1 MRRLLVLSFVL
12 MLSACARF
20 DDSAIW
26 EELLNHKERIEKL
39 EAECDRLNSNISAL
53 QVILEAIQSKDYVTD
68 IVKVVEDGV
77 EIGYSLTFAKGGK
90 VTIYHGTA
98 GEDGSTPKIGIQKAS
113 DGLYYWTS
121 DGEWLTDE
129 EGEKIPAAY
138 SDGGDGKYVTPLFR
152 VAEGV
157 WYVSYDS
164 GNSWRQIVQ
173 SEEEEEAPLFK
184 AVTYD
189 KEYVYLTLADGT
201 VLTIPIDASLY
212 TDVPQINNSYIR
224 PKAKDEPIK
233 ILCFGSSW
241 FLNTWWYL
249 NKITGNL
256 GINAEIHGYYVGHSC
271 FDEWIALYNNDLS
284 PFAGSESTRGSYR
297 YISVNGENYTSSKRV
312 SGGTFGDQ
320 EFRDAWYEDLLSE
333 DWDIIA
339 FQQGAH
345 QAPKWKYWE
354 SGPEL
359 VSIIRRHCGPNTMIA
374 FNSTWTPSVTSSSL
388 PNDTDGLCSKTLEGQ
403 KLWQTMNFD
412 NCKRFMNITGVNNVS
427 PNGAMMYTLRRDPKM
442 NIDGDD
448 LCYDGLHPN
457 HGLPMFALASVF
469 YETFIA
475 PFYGIS
481 IKECT
486 WLPTAS
492 DKKGPFNNSVFRP
505 VTEAQRDRIYE
516 YVRLSLSNRFGF
528 NEPYPYVEEDSGWTK
543 VEGVEVK
550 NTMPQESGYSTSRSG
565 IVTEYSGYDWSKY
578 DVRVTCRYG
587 GNELMYAGCFWG
599 ENDTYLGG
607 FWKSTGTAKVFN
619 QVVLTEEDLPE
630 GVSWSDV
637 VKIGLSSQEDESF
650 GFRYTTL
657 EVRPKD
663 PSISVLAIGN
673 SFSVDAMEYLWD
685 IVKQAGYEEVIL
697 GNLYIGGCSLETHS
711 KNFKNNSASYTYYT
725 NTDGSWKST
734 TSSRPINAL
743 EDHDWDYITMQQ
755 ASAKSGQPSS
765 YGPYLSQLIE
775 IVRQYC
781 PDSKLAWHMTWAY
794 EEGSKHSA
802 FPNYGNDQMTMYN
815 AILSAVESE
824 ILSNEEFKAII
835 PTGTA
840 IQNLRTSFI
849 GDNLTRDDHH
859 LSYDKGRFLAALTYA
874 KAITGCDLSQI
885 TYTPPA
891 YTFTAN
897 TVAAMKEAVDNA
909 CAHPY
914 EITQSTYLPEDE
926 IDYATA
932 SLTDILKW
940 EGYDP
945 ADYTQMDVAMTKY
958 AFYNSTDAEY
968 ISTMLT
974 QENSNRNNILQF
986 VATPIYDKEDLP
998 YGTLIVQRSGQQH
1011 RPEGWTALDVVT
1023 PSAQRPGQQ
1032 TSTIV
1037 EVTEEWWGSWNYRAF
1052 NLSKVNLPN
1061 LTDKTAEE
1069 VMNGFGIFVPIA

>member
-1 MRRLLVLSFVL
+1 MKRYITIILAALALAVS
-12 MLSACARF
+12 CTRF

-26 EELLNHKERIEKL
+26 EELLNHRERIEKL
-39 EAECDRLNSNISAL
+39 EAECNRLNSNISAL

-113 DGLYYWTS
+113 DGQYYWTS

-297 YISVNGENYTSSKRV
+297 YVSVNGENYTSSKRV

-320 EFRDAWYEDLLSE
+320 EFRDAWYEDLISE

-505 VTEAQRDRIYE
+505 VTEAQRDRIFE

-528 NEPYPYVEEDSGWTK
+528 NEPYPYVEDESEWTK
-543 VEGVEVK
+543 IEGVEIY
-550 NTMPQESGYSTSRSG
+550 NTMPQESGYVASASG
-565 IVTEYSGYDWSKY
+565 LVTEYSGYDWSKY

-587 GNELMYAGCFWG
+587 GNAKMYAGCFWG

-619 QVVLTEEDLPE
+619 QVILTDEDLPE

-657 EVRPKD
+657 EVRPKT
-663 PSISVLAIGN
+663 PSANIAE
-673 SFSVDAMEYLWD
+673 SFRGKSLWVFGD
-685 IVKQAGYEEVIL
+685 SITAGV
-697 GNLYIGGCSLETHS
+697 G
-711 KNFKNNSASYTYYT
+711 
-725 NTDGSWKST
+725 T
-734 TSSRPINAL
+734 TSPYYFSQMLCDNL
-743 EDHDWDYITMQQ
+743 EF
-755 ASAKSGQPSS
+755 A
-765 YGPYLSQLIE
+765 
-775 IVRQYC
+775 
-781 PDSKLAWHMTWAY
+781 
-794 EEGSKHSA
+794 
-802 FPNYGNDQMTMYN
+802 
-815 AILSAVESE
+815 
-824 ILSNEEFKAII
+824 
-835 PTGTA
+835 
-840 IQNLRTSFI
+840 
-849 GDNLTRDDHH
+849 NLTRLGNSGYAFSHGIDDYGYTI
-859 LSYDKGRFLAALTYA
+859 LDKMETSLA
-874 KAITGCDLSQI
+874 KAPGKCDVLI
-885 TYTPPA
+885 VCFGVNDWTWGRNIEGDRA
-891 YTFTAN
+891 
-897 TVAAMKEAVDNA
+897 
-909 CAHPY
+909 
-914 EITQSTYLPEDE
+914 IG
-926 IDYATA
+926 
-932 SLTDILKW
+932 SLTDNTKYTICGAVNIFCQKLQTIF
-940 EGYDP
+940 
-945 ADYTQMDVAMTKY
+945 ADYPDVKIYFSTPTPTKNAPISGGNPSGKSWDQSKQNYNGNTLRDICETIADVAHSYGYSVLDLNQYFLDEM
-958 AFYNSTDAEY
+958 AAGMDMDALFPDGLHPNEAGNE
-968 ISTMLT
+968 MMA
-974 QENSNRNNILQF
+974 Q
-986 VATPIYDKEDLP
+986 
-998 YGTLIVQRSGQQH
+998 
-1011 RPEGWTALDVVT
+1011 AL
-1023 PSAQRPGQQ
+1023 
-1032 TSTIV
+1032 
-1037 EVTEEWWGSWNYRAF
+1037 EELL
-1052 NLSKVNLPN
+1052 LSCPL
-1061 LTDKTAEE
+1061 
-1069 VMNGFGIFVPIA
+1069 

>member
-1 MRRLLVLSFVL
+1 MKKLFTILSFVL
-12 MLSACARF
+12 LLPISCTRF

-39 EAECDRLNSNISAL
+39 EAECNRLNTNINSL
-53 QVILEAIQSKDYVTD
+53 QTILEALQTNDYVTD
-68 IVKVVEDGV
+68 IVKIMEDGV
-77 EIGYSLTFAKGGK
+77 EVGYSITFAKGGT
-90 VTIYHGTA
+90 VTIYHGTN
-98 GEDGSTPKIGIQKAS
+98 GSAPKVGIQKAS
-113 DGLYYWTS
+113 DGQYYWTS

-129 EGEKIPAAY
+129 NGAKIPAAY
-138 SDGGDGKYVTPLFR
+138 ADGGDGKYITPLFR

-157 WYVSYDS
+157 WYVSYDNGS
-164 GNSWRQIVQ
+164 SWMQIVEDEDD
-173 SEEEEEAPLFK
+173 EEVPLFK
-184 AVTYD
+184 EVTYD
-189 KEYVYLTLADGT
+189 KEYVYLTLADGS
-201 VLTIPIDASLY
+201 VIKIPIDTSSY

-271 FDEWIALYNNDLS
+271 FDEWISLYNNDLS
-284 PFAGSESTRGSYR
+284 PFAGSESSRGSYR
-297 YISVNGENYTSSKRV
+297 YVSVNGANYTSQRRV
-312 SGGTFGDQ
+312 SGGEFGDQ
-320 EFRDAWYEDLLSE
+320 EFRDAWYEDLISE

-412 NCKRFMNITGVNNVS
+412 NCKRFMNITGISNVS

-475 PFYGIS
+475 PFYDIS

-486 WLPTAS
+486 WLPSTS

-528 NEPYPYVEEDSGWTK
+528 NEPYPYVEEESEWTK
-543 VEGVEVK
+543 VEGVEIY
-550 NTMPQESGYSTSRSG
+550 NTMPQESGYVASASG
-565 IVTEYSGYDWSKY
+565 LVTEYSGYDWSKY

-587 GNELMYAGCFWG
+587 GNAAMYAGCFWG

-619 QVVLTEEDLPE
+619 QVILTDEDLPE

-637 VKIGLSSQEDESF
+637 VKIGLSSQEDSSY

-663 PSISVLAIGN
+663 PSIILQEWFRGKNLCVFGDSITAGVGTTSPYYFSQMLCDNLEFGQLTRLGNSGYAFSHGINDYGYTILEKVETSLAKVLDKCDVLLICFGVNDWTWGRNIDGDRAIGSMSDNTKYTICGAVNLFCQKLQTIFADYPEVKIYFSTPTPTKNAPISGGNPSGKSWDQSKRNYNGNTLRDICEAIATVAN
-673 SFSVDAMEYLWD
+673 SYGYQVLDLNQYFLDEMA
-685 IVKQAGYEEVIL
+685 AGLDMDTLFPDGLHPNES
-697 GNLYIGGCSLETHS
+697 GNEKIAL
-711 KNFKNNSASYTYYT
+711 
-725 NTDGSWKST
+725 
-734 TSSRPINAL
+734 AL
-743 EDHDWDYITMQQ
+743 E
-755 ASAKSGQPSS
+755 
-765 YGPYLSQLIE
+765 
-775 IVRQYC
+775 
-781 PDSKLAWHMTWAY
+781 KL
-794 EEGSKHSA
+794 
-802 FPNYGNDQMTMYN
+802 
-815 AILSAVESE
+815 L
-824 ILSNEEFKAII
+824 
-835 PTGTA
+835 
-840 IQNLRTSFI
+840 
-849 GDNLTRDDHH
+849 
-859 LSYDKGRFLAALTYA
+859 
-874 KAITGCDLSQI
+874 
-885 TYTPPA
+885 
-891 YTFTAN
+891 
-897 TVAAMKEAVDNA
+897 
-909 CAHPY
+909 
-914 EITQSTYLPEDE
+914 
-926 IDYATA
+926 
-932 SLTDILKW
+932 
-940 EGYDP
+940 
-945 ADYTQMDVAMTKY
+945 
-958 AFYNSTDAEY
+958 
-968 ISTMLT
+968 
-974 QENSNRNNILQF
+974 LQ
-986 VATPIYDKEDLP
+986 
-998 YGTLIVQRSGQQH
+998 
-1011 RPEGWTALDVVT
+1011 
-1023 PSAQRPGQQ
+1023 
-1032 TSTIV
+1032 
-1037 EVTEEWWGSWNYRAF
+1037 
-1052 NLSKVNLPN
+1052 
-1061 LTDKTAEE
+1061 
-1069 VMNGFGIFVPIA
+1069 

>member
-1 MRRLLVLSFVL
+1 MKKLFTILSFVL
-12 MLSACARF
+12 LLPISCTRF

-39 EAECDRLNSNISAL
+39 EAECNRLNANINSL
-53 QVILEAIQSKDYVTD
+53 QTILEALQTNDYVTD
-68 IVKVVEDGV
+68 IVKIMEDGV
-77 EIGYSLTFAKGGK
+77 EIGYSITFAKSGT
-90 VTIYHGTA
+90 VTIYHGTN
-98 GEDGSTPKIGIQKAS
+98 GSAPKVGIQKAA
-113 DGLYYWTS
+113 DGQYYWTS

-129 EGEKIPAAY
+129 NGAKIPAAY
-138 SDGGDGKYVTPLFR
+138 ADGGDGKYITPLFR

-157 WYVSYDS
+157 WYVSYDNGS
-164 GNSWRQIVQ
+164 SWMQIVEDEDD
-173 SEEEEEAPLFK
+173 EEVPLFK
-184 AVTYD
+184 EVTYD
-189 KEYVYLTLADGT
+189 KEYVYLTLADGS
-201 VLTIPIDASLY
+201 VIKIPIDTSSY

-271 FDEWIALYNNDLS
+271 FDEWISLYNNDLS
-284 PFAGSESTRGSYR
+284 PFAGSESSRGSYR
-297 YISVNGENYTSSKRV
+297 YVSVNGANYTSQRRV
-312 SGGTFGDQ
+312 SGGEFGDQ
-320 EFRDAWYEDLLSE
+320 EFRDAWYEDLISE

-412 NCKRFMNITGVNNVS
+412 NCKRFMNITGISNVS

-475 PFYGIS
+475 PFYDIS

-486 WLPTAS
+486 WLPSTS

-528 NEPYPYVEEDSGWTK
+528 NEPYPYVEEESEWTK
-543 VEGVEVK
+543 VEGVEIY
-550 NTMPQESGYSTSRSG
+550 NTMPQESGYVASASG
-565 IVTEYSGYDWSKY
+565 LVTEYSGYDWSKY

-587 GNELMYAGCFWG
+587 GNAAMYAGCFWG

-619 QVVLTEEDLPE
+619 QVILTDEDLPE

-637 VKIGLSSQEDESF
+637 VKIGLSSQEDSSY

-663 PSISVLAIGN
+663 PSIILQEWFRGKNLCVFGDSITAGVGTTSPYYFSQMLCDNLEFGQLTRLGNSGYAFSHGINDYGYTILEKVETSLAKVLDKCDVLLICFGVNDWTWGRNIDGDRAIGSMSDNTKYTICGAVNLFCQKLQTIFADYPEVKIYFSTPTPTKNAPISGGNPSGKSWDQSKRNYNGNTLRDICEAIATVAN
-673 SFSVDAMEYLWD
+673 SYGYQVLDLNQYFLDEMA
-685 IVKQAGYEEVIL
+685 AGLDMDTLFPDGLHPNES
-697 GNLYIGGCSLETHS
+697 GNEKIAL
-711 KNFKNNSASYTYYT
+711 
-725 NTDGSWKST
+725 
-734 TSSRPINAL
+734 AL
-743 EDHDWDYITMQQ
+743 E
-755 ASAKSGQPSS
+755 
-765 YGPYLSQLIE
+765 
-775 IVRQYC
+775 
-781 PDSKLAWHMTWAY
+781 KL
-794 EEGSKHSA
+794 
-802 FPNYGNDQMTMYN
+802 
-815 AILSAVESE
+815 L
-824 ILSNEEFKAII
+824 
-835 PTGTA
+835 
-840 IQNLRTSFI
+840 
-849 GDNLTRDDHH
+849 
-859 LSYDKGRFLAALTYA
+859 
-874 KAITGCDLSQI
+874 
-885 TYTPPA
+885 
-891 YTFTAN
+891 
-897 TVAAMKEAVDNA
+897 
-909 CAHPY
+909 
-914 EITQSTYLPEDE
+914 
-926 IDYATA
+926 
-932 SLTDILKW
+932 
-940 EGYDP
+940 
-945 ADYTQMDVAMTKY
+945 
-958 AFYNSTDAEY
+958 
-968 ISTMLT
+968 
-974 QENSNRNNILQF
+974 LQ
-986 VATPIYDKEDLP
+986 
-998 YGTLIVQRSGQQH
+998 
-1011 RPEGWTALDVVT
+1011 
-1023 PSAQRPGQQ
+1023 
-1032 TSTIV
+1032 
-1037 EVTEEWWGSWNYRAF
+1037 
-1052 NLSKVNLPN
+1052 
-1061 LTDKTAEE
+1061 
-1069 VMNGFGIFVPIA
+1069 

>member
-1 MRRLLVLSFVL
+1 MKKLFTILSFVL
-12 MLSACARF
+12 LLPISCTRF

-39 EAECDRLNSNISAL
+39 EAECNRLNANINSL
-53 QVILEAIQSKDYVTD
+53 QTILEALQTNDYVTD
-68 IVKVVEDGV
+68 IVKIMEDSV
-77 EIGYSLTFAKGGK
+77 EIGYSITFAKGGT
-90 VTIYHGTA
+90 VTIYHGTN
-98 GEDGSTPKIGIQKAS
+98 GSAPKVGIQKAA
-113 DGLYYWTS
+113 DGQYYWTS

-129 EGEKIPAAY
+129 NGAKIPAAY
-138 SDGGDGKYVTPLFR
+138 ADGGDGKYITPLFR

-157 WYVSYDS
+157 WYVSYDNGS
-164 GNSWRQIVQ
+164 SWMQIVEDEDD
-173 SEEEEEAPLFK
+173 EEVPLFK
-184 AVTYD
+184 EVTYD
-189 KEYVYLTLADGT
+189 KEYVYLTLADGS
-201 VLTIPIDASLY
+201 VIKIPIDTSSY

-271 FDEWIALYNNDLS
+271 FDEWISLYNNDLS
-284 PFAGSESTRGSYR
+284 PFAGSESSRGSYR
-297 YISVNGENYTSSKRV
+297 YVSVNGANYTSQRRV
-312 SGGTFGDQ
+312 SGGEFGDQ
-320 EFRDAWYEDLLSE
+320 EFRDAWYEDLISE

-412 NCKRFMNITGVNNVS
+412 NCKRFMNITGISNVS

-475 PFYGIS
+475 PFYDIS

-486 WLPTAS
+486 WLPSTS

-528 NEPYPYVEEDSGWTK
+528 NEPYPYVEEESEWTK
-543 VEGVEVK
+543 VEGVEIY
-550 NTMPQESGYSTSRSG
+550 NTMPQESGYVASASG
-565 IVTEYSGYDWSKY
+565 LVTEYSGYDWSKY

-587 GNELMYAGCFWG
+587 GNAAMYAGCFWG

-619 QVVLTEEDLPE
+619 QVILTDEDLPE

-637 VKIGLSSQEDESF
+637 VKIGLSSQEDSSY

-663 PSISVLAIGN
+663 PSIILQEWFRGKNLCVFGDSITAGVGTTSPYYFSQMLCDNLEFGQLTRLGNSGYAFSHGINDYGYTILEKVETSLAKVLDKCDVLLICFGVNDWTWGRNIDGDRAIGSMSDNTKYTICGAVNLFCQKLQTIFADYPEVKIYFSTPTPTKNAPISGGNPSGKSWDQSKRNYNGNTLRDICEAIATVAN
-673 SFSVDAMEYLWD
+673 SYGYQVLDLNQYFLDEMA
-685 IVKQAGYEEVIL
+685 AGLDMDTLFPDGLHPNES
-697 GNLYIGGCSLETHS
+697 GNEKIAL
-711 KNFKNNSASYTYYT
+711 
-725 NTDGSWKST
+725 
-734 TSSRPINAL
+734 AL
-743 EDHDWDYITMQQ
+743 E
-755 ASAKSGQPSS
+755 
-765 YGPYLSQLIE
+765 
-775 IVRQYC
+775 
-781 PDSKLAWHMTWAY
+781 KL
-794 EEGSKHSA
+794 
-802 FPNYGNDQMTMYN
+802 
-815 AILSAVESE
+815 L
-824 ILSNEEFKAII
+824 
-835 PTGTA
+835 
-840 IQNLRTSFI
+840 
-849 GDNLTRDDHH
+849 
-859 LSYDKGRFLAALTYA
+859 
-874 KAITGCDLSQI
+874 
-885 TYTPPA
+885 
-891 YTFTAN
+891 
-897 TVAAMKEAVDNA
+897 
-909 CAHPY
+909 
-914 EITQSTYLPEDE
+914 
-926 IDYATA
+926 
-932 SLTDILKW
+932 
-940 EGYDP
+940 
-945 ADYTQMDVAMTKY
+945 
-958 AFYNSTDAEY
+958 
-968 ISTMLT
+968 
-974 QENSNRNNILQF
+974 LQ
-986 VATPIYDKEDLP
+986 
-998 YGTLIVQRSGQQH
+998 
-1011 RPEGWTALDVVT
+1011 
-1023 PSAQRPGQQ
+1023 
-1032 TSTIV
+1032 
-1037 EVTEEWWGSWNYRAF
+1037 
-1052 NLSKVNLPN
+1052 
-1061 LTDKTAEE
+1061 
-1069 VMNGFGIFVPIA
+1069 

>member
-1 MRRLLVLSFVL
+1 MKKLFTILSFVL
-12 MLSACARF
+12 LLAISCTRF

-39 EAECDRLNSNISAL
+39 EAECNRLNTNINSL
-53 QVILEAIQSKDYVTD
+53 QTILEALQTNDYVTD
-68 IVKVVEDGV
+68 IVKIMEDGV
-77 EIGYSLTFAKGGK
+77 EVGYSITFAKGGT
-90 VTIYHGTA
+90 VTIYHGTN
-98 GEDGSTPKIGIQKAS
+98 GSAPKVGIQKAS
-113 DGLYYWTS
+113 DGQYYWTS

-129 EGEKIPAAY
+129 NGAKIPAAY
-138 SDGGDGKYVTPLFR
+138 ADGGDGKYITPLFR

-157 WYVSYDS
+157 WYVSYDNGS
-164 GNSWRQIVQ
+164 SWMQIVEDEDD
-173 SEEEEEAPLFK
+173 EEVPLFK
-184 AVTYD
+184 EVTYD
-189 KEYVYLTLADGT
+189 KEYVYLTLADGS
-201 VLTIPIDASLY
+201 VIKIPIDTSSY

-271 FDEWIALYNNDLS
+271 FDEWISLYNNDLS
-284 PFAGSESTRGSYR
+284 PFAGSESSRGSYR
-297 YISVNGENYTSSKRV
+297 YVSVNGANYTSQRRV
-312 SGGTFGDQ
+312 SGGEFGDQ
-320 EFRDAWYEDLLSE
+320 EFRDAWYEDLISE

-412 NCKRFMNITGVNNVS
+412 NCKRFMNITGISNVS

-475 PFYGIS
+475 PFYDIS

-486 WLPTAS
+486 WLPSTS

-528 NEPYPYVEEDSGWTK
+528 NEPYPYVEEESEWTK
-543 VEGVEVK
+543 VEGVEIY
-550 NTMPQESGYSTSRSG
+550 NTMPQESGYVASASG
-565 IVTEYSGYDWSKY
+565 LVTEYSGYDWSKY

-587 GNELMYAGCFWG
+587 GNAAMYAGCFWG

-619 QVVLTEEDLPE
+619 QVILTDEDLPE

-637 VKIGLSSQEDESF
+637 VKIGLSSQEDSSY

-663 PSISVLAIGN
+663 PSIILQEWFRGKNLCVFGDSITAGVGTTSPYYFSQMLCDNLEFGQLTRLGNSGYAFSHGINDYGYTILEKVETSLAKVLDKCDVLLICFGVNDWTWGRNIDGDRAIGSMSDNTKYTICGAVNLFCQKLQTIFADYPEVKIYFSTPTPTKNAPISGGNPSGKSWDQSKRNYNGNTLRDICEAIATVAN
-673 SFSVDAMEYLWD
+673 SYGYQVLDLNQYFLDEMA
-685 IVKQAGYEEVIL
+685 AGLDMDTLFPDGLHPNES
-697 GNLYIGGCSLETHS
+697 GNEKIAL
-711 KNFKNNSASYTYYT
+711 
-725 NTDGSWKST
+725 
-734 TSSRPINAL
+734 AL
-743 EDHDWDYITMQQ
+743 E
-755 ASAKSGQPSS
+755 
-765 YGPYLSQLIE
+765 
-775 IVRQYC
+775 
-781 PDSKLAWHMTWAY
+781 KL
-794 EEGSKHSA
+794 
-802 FPNYGNDQMTMYN
+802 
-815 AILSAVESE
+815 L
-824 ILSNEEFKAII
+824 
-835 PTGTA
+835 
-840 IQNLRTSFI
+840 
-849 GDNLTRDDHH
+849 
-859 LSYDKGRFLAALTYA
+859 
-874 KAITGCDLSQI
+874 
-885 TYTPPA
+885 
-891 YTFTAN
+891 
-897 TVAAMKEAVDNA
+897 
-909 CAHPY
+909 
-914 EITQSTYLPEDE
+914 
-926 IDYATA
+926 
-932 SLTDILKW
+932 
-940 EGYDP
+940 
-945 ADYTQMDVAMTKY
+945 
-958 AFYNSTDAEY
+958 
-968 ISTMLT
+968 
-974 QENSNRNNILQF
+974 LQ
-986 VATPIYDKEDLP
+986 
-998 YGTLIVQRSGQQH
+998 
-1011 RPEGWTALDVVT
+1011 
-1023 PSAQRPGQQ
+1023 
-1032 TSTIV
+1032 
-1037 EVTEEWWGSWNYRAF
+1037 
-1052 NLSKVNLPN
+1052 
-1061 LTDKTAEE
+1061 
-1069 VMNGFGIFVPIA
+1069 

>member
-1 MRRLLVLSFVL
+1 MKKLFTILSFVL
-12 MLSACARF
+12 LMAISCTRF

-39 EAECDRLNSNISAL
+39 EAECNRLNANINSL
-53 QVILEAIQSKDYVTD
+53 QTILEALQTNDYVTD
-68 IVKVVEDGV
+68 IVKIMEDSV
-77 EIGYSLTFAKGGK
+77 EIGYSITFAKSGT
-90 VTIYHGTA
+90 VTIYHGTN
-98 GEDGSTPKIGIQKAS
+98 GSAPKVGIQKAA
-113 DGLYYWTS
+113 DGQYYWTS

-129 EGEKIPAAY
+129 NGAKIPAAY
-138 SDGGDGKYVTPLFR
+138 ADGGDGKYITPLFR

-157 WYVSYDS
+157 WYVSYDNGS
-164 GNSWRQIVQ
+164 SWMQIVEDEDD
-173 SEEEEEAPLFK
+173 EEVPLFK
-184 AVTYD
+184 EVTYD
-189 KEYVYLTLADGT
+189 KEYVYLTLADGS
-201 VLTIPIDASLY
+201 VIKIPIDTSSY

-271 FDEWIALYNNDLS
+271 FDEWISLYNNDLS
-284 PFAGSESTRGSYR
+284 PFAGSESSRGSYR
-297 YISVNGENYTSSKRV
+297 YVSVNGANYTSKRRV
-312 SGGTFGDQ
+312 SGGEFGDQ
-320 EFRDAWYEDLLSE
+320 EFRDAWYEDLISE

-412 NCKRFMNITGVNNVS
+412 NCKRFMNITGISNVS

-486 WLPTAS
+486 WLPSTS

-528 NEPYPYVEEDSGWTK
+528 NEPYPYVEDESEWTK
-543 VEGVEVK
+543 IEGVEIY
-550 NTMPQESGYSTSRSG
+550 NTMPQESGYVASASG
-565 IVTEYSGYDWSKY
+565 LVTEYSGYDWSKY

-587 GNELMYAGCFWG
+587 GNAAMYAGCFWG

-619 QVVLTEEDLPE
+619 QVILTDEDLPE

-637 VKIGLSSQEDESF
+637 VKIGLSSQEDSSY

-663 PSISVLAIGN
+663 PSIILQEWFRGKNLCVFGDSITAGVGTTSPYYFSQMLCDNLEFGQLTRLGNSGYAFSHGINDYGYTILEKVETSLAKVLDKCDVLLICFGVNDWTWGRNIDGDRAIGSMSDNTKYTICGAVNLFCQKLQTIFADYPEVKIYFSTPTPTKNAPISGGNPSGKSWDQSKRNYNGNTLRDICEAIATVAN
-673 SFSVDAMEYLWD
+673 SYGYQVLDLNQYFLDEMA
-685 IVKQAGYEEVIL
+685 AGLDMDTLFPDGLHPNES
-697 GNLYIGGCSLETHS
+697 GNEKIAL
-711 KNFKNNSASYTYYT
+711 
-725 NTDGSWKST
+725 
-734 TSSRPINAL
+734 AL
-743 EDHDWDYITMQQ
+743 E
-755 ASAKSGQPSS
+755 
-765 YGPYLSQLIE
+765 
-775 IVRQYC
+775 
-781 PDSKLAWHMTWAY
+781 KL
-794 EEGSKHSA
+794 
-802 FPNYGNDQMTMYN
+802 
-815 AILSAVESE
+815 L
-824 ILSNEEFKAII
+824 
-835 PTGTA
+835 
-840 IQNLRTSFI
+840 
-849 GDNLTRDDHH
+849 
-859 LSYDKGRFLAALTYA
+859 
-874 KAITGCDLSQI
+874 
-885 TYTPPA
+885 
-891 YTFTAN
+891 
-897 TVAAMKEAVDNA
+897 
-909 CAHPY
+909 
-914 EITQSTYLPEDE
+914 
-926 IDYATA
+926 
-932 SLTDILKW
+932 
-940 EGYDP
+940 
-945 ADYTQMDVAMTKY
+945 
-958 AFYNSTDAEY
+958 
-968 ISTMLT
+968 
-974 QENSNRNNILQF
+974 LQ
-986 VATPIYDKEDLP
+986 
-998 YGTLIVQRSGQQH
+998 
-1011 RPEGWTALDVVT
+1011 
-1023 PSAQRPGQQ
+1023 
-1032 TSTIV
+1032 
-1037 EVTEEWWGSWNYRAF
+1037 
-1052 NLSKVNLPN
+1052 
-1061 LTDKTAEE
+1061 
-1069 VMNGFGIFVPIA
+1069 